1 MEKSIYMPIE
11 WLNVLITRMFLLT
24 ESPLTIKSCLRVRLY
39 INKNI
44 IMIMYYSVESILR
57 SFIDIDDRNKR
68 IILSIYDV
76 NVSCIVT
83 PLSLAVTH
91 HHNSPCWRIFWIIQ
105 ISISQFS
112 LHHSMKIK
120 CSLSRFG
127 ELHFYLLSTM
137 RWSQNKSWT
146 LILAF

>member
-1 MEKSIYMPIE
+1 MIE
-11 WLNVLITRMFLLT
+11 RPDHQNVPTNRIT
-24 ESPLTIKSCLRVRLY
+24 SDNCKSCLRVRLY

-91 HHNSPCWRIFWIIQ
+91 RHNSPC
-105 ISISQFS
+105 
-112 LHHSMKIK
+112 
-120 CSLSRFG
+120 
-127 ELHFYLLSTM
+127 
-137 RWSQNKSWT
+137 
-146 LILAF
+146 